1 MRKHAVLF
9 ATAFIFAAIVGS
21 ARAHEHH
28 PPHKGTLVEF
38 GNEFAHLELVIDQA
52 SGKITGYVL
61 DGEAEKAVR
70 IAQKEIMINVMKAEK
85 PGTGPAEAFSVTL
98 AAQESALS
106 GEKVGDTSEF
116 AAQSDKLKNLPNF
129 DGVVVDVNVKGKPFT
144 NTKFNFPKGNEEPGE
159 PAKK

>member
-1 MRKHAVLF
+1 MRKHAAAIAVMF
-9 ATAFIFAAIVGS
+9 VFAAIFGS

-38 GNEFAHLELVIDQA
+38 GEEFAHLELVIDQA

-70 IAQKEIMINVMKAEK
+70 ISQKEIVINVMKAEK
-85 PGTGPAEAFSVTL
+85 PGTGPSEAFSVTL

-116 AAQSDKLKNLPNF
+116 AAQSDKLKNLPVF
-129 DGVVVDVNVKGKPFT
+129 DGTLAIVNVKGKDFK
-144 NTKFNFPKGNEEPGE
+144 NVKFNFPKGNEEPAE
-159 PAKK
+159 KK